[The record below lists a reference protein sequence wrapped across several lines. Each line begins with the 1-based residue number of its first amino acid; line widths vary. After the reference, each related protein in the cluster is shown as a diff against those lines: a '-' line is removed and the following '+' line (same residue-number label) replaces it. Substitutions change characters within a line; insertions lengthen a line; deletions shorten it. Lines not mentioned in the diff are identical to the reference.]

1 MQNLKD
7 VPILVLANKQDVKG
21 AMNEEQISKQY
32 SLHEIK
38 DHSWRLQM
46 CSALEGV
53 GINEALDWLTDELV
67 KKS

>member
-21 AMNEEQISKQY
+21 ALNEEQISKQY

-38 DHSWRLQM
+38 DHSWRLQV
-46 CSALEGV
+46 CSALEGM
-53 GINEALDWLTDELV
+53 GIN
-67 KKS
+67 